1 MTCKVTADVGSVGVS
16 VTSRFVLWDI
26 GATIAGEDKFKEKE

>member
-1 MTCKVTADVGSVGVS
+1 MCKVTADVGSVGVS